1 MRKAPFLF
9 LLVLIPSILLEC
21 GAQEKS
27 QARMI
32 SESVVTQIDF
42 STCIQAS
49 FSASPDSKRVA
60 YVAKAGDKWFAVV
73 DGKEGKQYDRIGDP
87 KFSPDSKLVAYVA
100 KAGDKWFAVVDGKEG
115 KQYDSILTLQGGGI
129 VFDSSDRL
137 HYLACKGNSIYLVE
151 EIIK

>member
-73 DGKEGKQYDRIGDP
+73 DGKEGKQYD
-87 KFSPDSKLVAYVA
+87 
-100 KAGDKWFAVVDGKEG
+100 
-115 KQYDSILTLQGGGI
+115 SILTLQGGGI